1 MPPLMEVTRLTTTFR
16 TSQGRLT
23 AVDDLSFTIMAGE
36 IVGLV
41 GESGCGK
48 SVTSRSLMGLIPQ
61 PPGSVQGSIRLEGQE
76 LVGQNQRAWQ
86 RVRGERMAMIFQDP
100 MTSLNPVY
108 SVGEQIGEALRF
120 HKGLG
125 RQAAREVVAD
135 LLLQVG
141 LSAERLDA
149 YPHELSGGMR
159 QRVMI
164 AMAIACAP
172 RLLIADEPTTALD
185 VTIQAQILDLLAQL
199 NRERHMALLLVTH
212 DLGVVAEVC
221 QRVMVMYAGRVV
233 EQAAVVDLFRQ
244 PLHPYT
250 LGLMHSIPDIERPQA
265 RLQPIPG
272 APPDLVR
279 VPAGCPFHPRCP
291 IVREECRSQRPS
303 LRELLPGHLAACH
316 FAGELLPQV
325 TPSGGNGI

>member
-61 PPGSVQGSIRLEGQE
+61 PPGSVRGSIRLEGQE
-76 LVGQNQRAWQ
+76 LVGQNRRAWQ

-108 SVGEQIGEALRF
+108 SVGEQVGEALRF

-125 RQAAREVVAD
+125 RQAAREVVAG

-141 LSAERLDA
+141 LPSERLDA

-185 VTIQAQILDLLAQL
+185 VTIQAQILDLLVQL

-233 EQAAVVDLFRQ
+233 EQSAVTDLFRQ

-291 IVREECRSQRPS
+291 LVREECRSQRPS
-303 LRELLPGHLAACH
+303 LRELLPGHLTACH
-316 FAGELLPQV
+316 FARELLPQV